1 MAELSLS
8 DFLAIKC
15 KFKEKDVE
23 DIAAKLKKEGIDE
36 VS

>member
-8 DFLAIKC
+8 DFLAKNC
-15 KFKEKDVE
+15 KFKENAVE
-23 DIAAKLKKEGIDE
+23 DIAAKLEKEGIDE